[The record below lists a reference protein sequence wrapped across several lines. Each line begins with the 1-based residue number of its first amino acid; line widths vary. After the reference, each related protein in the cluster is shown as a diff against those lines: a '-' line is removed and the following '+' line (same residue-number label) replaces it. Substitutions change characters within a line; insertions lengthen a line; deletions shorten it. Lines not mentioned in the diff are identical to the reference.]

1 MEALEHMQRQM
12 AAALQRIEHKFQEQL
27 KEERIKAEK
36 REQKLLL
43 KLKQMRTQLV
53 GVEDGLTSCCSLC
66 LREIEV

>member
-12 AAALQRIEHKFQEQL
+12 AAALQRIEHKFQL

-43 KLKQMRTQLV
+43 KLRQMRTQLV